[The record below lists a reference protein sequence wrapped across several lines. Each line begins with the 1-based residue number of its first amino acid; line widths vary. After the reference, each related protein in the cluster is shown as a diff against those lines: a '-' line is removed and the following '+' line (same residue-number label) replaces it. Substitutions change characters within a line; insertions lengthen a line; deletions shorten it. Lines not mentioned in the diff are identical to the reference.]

1 MTMPAAI
8 QPDSDSA
15 AVSSAAPILATRNV
29 TKQFQSVVAL
39 RDVTLEARA
48 GSVLALL
55 GDNGA
60 GKSTLIKILSGVY
73 QPTSG
78 WVEINGRKAV
88 LRSPHQAREL
98 GISTVFQDLAVCE
111 LMSIARNIVLGNE
124 PSRGIGP
131 ISWFD
136 VKKAD
141 QIARDA
147 LATLGVDL
155 RRSTSDP
162 AATLSGG
169 QRQAVAIARAIYYG
183 SKCLILDE
191 PTAALAVRQTS
202 QVLDQVR
209 RARDAGQAVIIIMH
223 NIQQALTVADEVVV
237 LARGR
242 TVASST
248 TRGMSLED
256 ITELVMRG

>member
-1 MTMPAAI
+1 MTMPSTAA
-8 QPDSDSA
+8 QTAPTPPSD
-15 AVSSAAPILATRNV
+15 AVPILATRNV
-29 TKQFQSVVAL
+29 SKQFQSVVAL
-39 RDVTLEARA
+39 RDVTLEARP
-48 GSVLALL
+48 GRVLALL

-73 QPTSG
+73 QPSAG
-78 WVEINGRKAV
+78 YVEINGARTV
-88 LRSPHQAREL
+88 LHSPHQAREA

-124 PSRGIGP
+124 PSRGLGP
-131 ISWFD
+131 VSWFD
-136 VKKAD
+136 VKQAD
-141 QIARDA
+141 KIARDA

-155 RRSTSDP
+155 RRNMSDP

-191 PTAALAVRQTS
+191 PTAALAVRQTM

-223 NIQQALTVADEVVV
+223 NIQQALSVADEVVV

-242 TVASST
+242 TVASSMT
-248 TRGMSLED
+248 QGMSLED
-256 ITELVMRG
+256 VTELVMRG

>member
-1 MTMPAAI
+1 
-8 QPDSDSA
+8 
-15 AVSSAAPILATRNV
+15 
-29 TKQFQSVVAL
+29 L
-39 RDVTLEARA
+39 RDVTLEAHA
-48 GSVLALL
+48 GTVLGLL

-73 QPTSG
+73 RPTTG
-78 WVEINGRKAV
+78 TVEVNGRPTV

-111 LMSIARNIVLGNE
+111 LMSISRNIVLGNE
-124 PSRGIGP
+124 PTTGIGP
-131 ISWFD
+131 VKWLD
-136 VKKAD
+136 VKRAD
-141 QIARDA
+141 RIAREA
-147 LATLGVDL
+147 LAMLGVELHRDM
-155 RRSTSDP
+155 SDP

-169 QRQAVAIARAIYYG
+169 QRQALAIARAIYYG

-191 PTAALAVRQTS
+191 PTAALAVRQTG

-223 NIQQALTVADEVVV
+223 NIQQALSVSDQIVV

-242 TVASST
+242 TVASSST
-248 TRGMSLED
+248 EGMSLED
-256 ITELVMRG
+256 VTELVMRG

>member
-1 MTMPAAI
+1 MTLPAANA
-8 QPDSDSA
+8 QSTVLPA
-15 AVSSAAPILATRNV
+15 PTPVPILAVRNV
-29 TKQFQSVVAL
+29 SKQFQSIVAL
-39 RDVTLEARA
+39 RDVTLEVHA
-48 GSVLALL
+48 GQVLALL

-60 GKSTLIKILSGVY
+60 GKSTLIKLLSGVY

-78 WVEINGRKAV
+78 WIEVNGRRTV

-111 LMSIARNIVLGNE
+111 LMSIARNVVLGNE
-124 PSRGIGP
+124 PKCGIGP
-131 ISWFD
+131 MSWFD
-136 VKKAD
+136 VKQAD
-141 QIARDA
+141 RIAREA

-155 RRSTSDP
+155 RRDMSAP

-191 PTAALAVRQTS
+191 PTAALAIRQTN
-202 QVLDQVR
+202 QVLDQIR
-209 RARDAGQAVIIIMH
+209 RARDSGQAVIIIMH
-223 NIQQALTVADEVVV
+223 NIQQALTVADEIVV
-237 LARGR
+237 LARGS

-256 ITELVMRG
+256 VTELVMRG